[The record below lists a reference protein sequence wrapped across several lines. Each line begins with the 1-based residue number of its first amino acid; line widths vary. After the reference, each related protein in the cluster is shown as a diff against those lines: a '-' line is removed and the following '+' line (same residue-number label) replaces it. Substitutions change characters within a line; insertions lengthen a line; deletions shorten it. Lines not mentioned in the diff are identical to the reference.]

1 MERTSPDELGDLSTI
16 EERVAAVLNDPLG
29 AASAGGA
36 LGYVGLDIPV
46 DLLLAGRAVSCHLPL
61 RLPRDTARTAR
72 WLESSFPLWA
82 HAILESWW
90 DGEFDCFEHVIFSRG
105 DDASHRLYY
114 YICELQRQGRIGG
127 PRPLVFDVAR
137 IARESSRRY
146 TANSLRELMSQL
158 GIEEAALQRGTRE
171 ANECRRLFAFIDG
184 RRSGPGSFY
193 ERLVRASLYA
203 DPRVML
209 QGWNLQHL
217 DRSCAGVVLAG
228 SSPPD
233 ERIHLAIEQVGWTVL
248 EELYDRG
255 LRRLGA
261 EVDVAAPDLPQAIA
275 ERWLAHHFSFRDSSD
290 PAIELIATVRRT
302 RAGAAILWCTREDE
316 ALAWRVAAQRAALQ
330 QAGIPALV
338 LVARSWSFDD
348 GADAQIHS
356 FLRGLPREST

>member
-1 MERTSPDELGDLSTI
+1 MERTPPDEICDLSAI
-16 EERVAAVLNDPLG
+16 EGRVAAILNDPLG

-36 LGYVGLDIPV
+36 LGYVGLDIPP
-46 DLLLAGRAVSCHLPL
+46 DLLLAGAAISCHLPL
-61 RLPRDTARTAR
+61 RLPRDTGRTAR
-72 WLESSFPLWA
+72 WLESSFPLWT
-82 HAILESWW
+82 HSVLESWW

-114 YICELQRQGRIGG
+114 YVCELQRQGRIGG

-146 TANSLRELMSQL
+146 TANAIRDLMCQL
-158 GIEEAALQRGTRE
+158 GIEEAALRQGARQ
-171 ANECRRLFAFIDG
+171 ANEWRRLFAFIDG
-184 RRSGPGSFY
+184 QRRGPGSFY

-203 DPRVML
+203 DPRAVL
-209 QGWNLQHL
+209 KGWNPQLL
-217 DRSCAGVVLAG
+217 GRSRPGVVLAG

-233 ERIHLAIEQVGWTVL
+233 ERIHLAVEQTGWTVL

-255 LRRLGA
+255 LRRLGV
-261 EVDVAAPDLPQAIA
+261 EVDATAQDLPQAIA
-275 ERWLAHHFSFRDSSD
+275 ERWLAHSFSSRDSSD
-290 PAIELIATVRRT
+290 PAIELVATVRRT
-302 RAGAAILWCTREDE
+302 RAVAAILWCTREDE
-316 ALAWRVAAQRAALQ
+316 ALAWRVSAQRAALQ

-348 GADAQIHS
+348 GADAEIKS